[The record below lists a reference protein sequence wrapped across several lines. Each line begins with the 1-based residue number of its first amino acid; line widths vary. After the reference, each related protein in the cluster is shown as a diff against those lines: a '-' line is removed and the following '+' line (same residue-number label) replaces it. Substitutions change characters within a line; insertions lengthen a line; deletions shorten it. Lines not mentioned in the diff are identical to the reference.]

1 MVINKFLLHGTI
13 ETFHVGIHL
22 RRLGVG
28 MVVDEVQSSQLFI
41 EWNRNPQVKVRE
53 FTNVL
58 RWMGSLTGE
67 LESIPNKTD
76 IFPTIGW
83 NGDVVLLSP
92 ELLGA
97 RYDENKNFV
106 VGNIIRES
114 LAEILERGQSS
125 RYVQEYRAGV
135 QQCERECKFFLYCR
149 GGQAS
154 NKFFE
159 LGQIAGTETQHCRN
173 SQQKPLETILAF
185 MENV

>member
-1 MVINKFLLHGTI
+1 
-13 ETFHVGIHL
+13 VGINIEE
-22 RRLGVG
+22 RLGTNTGGVEDG
-28 MVVDEVQSSQLFI
+28 KLVKQFWQELFI
-41 EWNRNPQVKVRE
+41 EWNQNPQVQVRE

-58 RWMGSLTGE
+58 QWMGSLTGE

-97 RYDENKNFV
+97 KYDTDRDFV
-106 VGNIIRES
+106 VGNITRES
-114 LAEILERGQSS
+114 LADILGHGQSS
-125 RYVQEYRAGV
+125 NYAQEYRAGV
-135 QQCERECKFFLYCR
+135 RQCELECKFFPYCR

-159 LGQIAGTETQHCRN
+159 LGNIAGTETQHCRN

-185 MENV
+185 MQSPSQIQMEGG